1 MAAACIFCYERLM
14 TRISPLL
21 LAAAAVLLPTTP
33 ALAKDPAS
41 CASLSADQSPKRLS
55 NGKSFALPDSP
66 EALARS
72 IPELTCAADRGD
84 PAAQLALGVRYEEGT
99 GVAADAVRAAALYQM
114 AERYIERLYTLNSPP
129 VRSGMFAP
137 TRTSGLR
144 PPPPAL
150 AEARFR
156 LGRLYLD
163 GRGVTQNRGTGI
175 RLLTLSARQG
185 YEPALTLLKGGSS
198 PAAPASEPADA
209 AGTDKDGLE

>member
-1 MAAACIFCYERLM
+1 MKRF
-14 TRISPLL
+14 SPFL
-21 LAAAAVLLPTTP
+21 LAAAAVVLPASS

-41 CASLSADQSPKRLS
+41 CTSLSAEQSPKRLS
-55 NGKSFALPDSP
+55 NGKRFALPDSP
-66 EALARS
+66 EALART

-84 PAAQLALGVRYEEGT
+84 PAAQLALGVRYEEGKD
-99 GVAADAVRAAALYQM
+99 VAADPARAARLYEM
-114 AERYIERLYTLNSPP
+114 AERYIERLYALNSPP

-163 GRGVTQNRGTGI
+163 GRGVTQNRGIGT
-175 RLLTLSARQG
+175 RLLTLAARQG
-185 YEPALTLLKGGSS
+185 YEPALTLLKGGGSE
-198 PAAPASEPADA
+198 AAPAAAPAET
-209 AGTDKDGLE
+209 GERKDGLE